1 MTSLTTEEKLRK
13 LASIDQRQAEAGWM
27 FYLSGSKDERIEAD
41 ELVDVML
48 HKKLGKDYKEKV
60 FLDPVDKDKL
70 KGEYHLGTV
79 QYPPGIAYAPY
90 GLRENE
96 WIKHLLIVGMTG
108 PGKTNL
114 AFQILLQLKA
124 HNKPFM
130 VFDWKRSYRD
140 LRQLPAMQSLKV
152 FTIAKDV
159 APFHFNPLIPPP
171 NTSPGEWLMKLVD
184 VMLHSYFCGAGVE
197 YLLREAIDWTYE
209 KCGMFEEQL
218 KEIPTFHHV
227 KSYIYK
233 KNVQGRMQL
242 WKASALR
249 VLESLTFR
257 HGLGPVLNVDKQ
269 WDYEKLL
276 HENVVMELD
285 VLADADKIFFI
296 EAMILWLYEYRKTE
310 GKREVFKHAL
320 VIEEGHHVLSQH
332 KEIHE
337 GAETIMETCLRQIR
351 EFGESVVVIDQEPS
365 KISNSI
371 KANTYVKIC
380 FNLGNG
386 KDIQEIARCMNLTEE
401 EAGYI
406 DLLDVGQAIVAMK
419 GRAHVPLLVGFPR
432 ISLIKGI
439 IADPSLRSTYY
450 RKILNHA

>member
-13 LASIDQRQAEAGWM
+13 LASIDKKQAEAGWM
-27 FYLSGSKDERIEAD
+27 FYLSGSKEERVEAD
-41 ELVDVML
+41 ELVDIML
-48 HKKLGKDYKEKV
+48 NQKLGKDYKEKV
-60 FLDPVDKDKL
+60 FLDPPNQEKC
-70 KGEYHLGTV
+70 KGEFHLGTV
-79 QYPPGIAYAPY
+79 QYPPGKAYAPY

-96 WIKHLLIVGMTG
+96 WIKHMLIVGMTG
-108 PGKTNL
+108 AGKTNL

-124 HNKPFM
+124 NGKPFI
-130 VFDWKRSYRD
+130 VFDWKRNYRD
-140 LRQLPAMQSLKV
+140 LLQLPQLEDLKV

-159 APFHFNPLIPPP
+159 SPFHFNPLIPPP

-184 VMLHSYFCGAGVE
+184 VLMHAYFVGQGVE
-197 YLLREAIDWTYE
+197 YLLRDAIDWAYE
-209 KCGMFEEQL
+209 KCGMFDGQP
-218 KEIPTFHHV
+218 KEVPTFHLV
-227 KSYIYK
+227 KSYISK
-233 KNVQGRMQL
+233 KNLQGRMQL

-257 HGLGPVLNVDKQ
+257 HGLGPVLNVGEQ

-276 HENVVMELD
+276 HDNVVMELD

-296 EAMILWLYEYRKTE
+296 EAMILWLYEFRKTE
-310 GKREVFKHAL
+310 GKREEFKHAL
-320 VIEEGHHVLSQH
+320 IIEEGHHVLSQH

-365 KISNSI
+365 KLSNSI
-371 KANTYVKIC
+371 KANTYVKIT

-386 KDIQEIARCMNLTEE
+386 KDAQEIARCMNLTPE
-401 EAGYI
+401 EADYI

-419 GRAHVPLLVGFPR
+419 GRVHVPLLVGFPK
-432 ISLIKGI
+432 ISIRKGLNADAAIK
-439 IADPSLRSTYY
+439 
-450 RKILNHA
+450 